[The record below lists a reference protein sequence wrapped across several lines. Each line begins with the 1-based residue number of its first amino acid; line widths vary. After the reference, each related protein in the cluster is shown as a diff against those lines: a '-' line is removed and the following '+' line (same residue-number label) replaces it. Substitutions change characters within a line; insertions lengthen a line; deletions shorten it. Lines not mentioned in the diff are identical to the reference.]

1 MRGFYCPKESEM
13 TDKSKWFVYKL
24 DDGAVFGCFR
34 IKPYNNPECVA
45 ALRDLAVKKSIFKMS
60 EFKFAQEYL
69 KIIAKHVIQ
78 DWENIE
84 LLKPT
89 GKSKGETPYSPENA
103 YSMMIGGSIG
113 SQIAA
118 WVIEKAN
125 KIS

>member
-1 MRGFYCPKESEM
+1 M

-24 DDGAVFGCFR
+24 DDGDVFGCFR

-69 KIIAKHVIQ
+69 KIIAKHVIK

-89 GKSKGETPYSPENA
+89 GKSKGETSYSPGNA